1 MIYAAFIDVKFLKD
15 NSPIL
20 QYVNED
26 ELQVYIRPAQDVY
39 IQKALGSKLYYSLM
53 DKISTGSLQQFEID
67 LITKYIQPSLVW
79 WSTHEFAL
87 YANYKFTNKA
97 ISKQNSDN
105 SEPSDLNEVN
115 YLTTNIR
122 NKAQYFTERLTR
134 HLMGETTTFPEYL
147 EVLDNVFENIP
158 SSRDNFFWGIY
169 VPGGRFN
176 DPQDCR
182 GFGANPGNG
191 IDINF

>member
-1 MIYAAFIDVKFLKD
+1 MIYAAFIDVQFLKD

-20 QYVNED
+20 QYVNSD

-169 VPGGRFN
+169 VPGGRFD

>member
-169 VPGGRFN
+169 VPGGRFD

>member
-20 QYVNED
+20 QYVNSD
-26 ELQVYIRPAQDVY
+26 ELSVYVRPAQDVY

-53 DKISTGSLQQFEID
+53 NKISTGSLQQFEID
-67 LITKYIQPSLVW
+67 LITKYIQPALVW

-87 YANYKFTNKA
+87 YANYKFTNKS

-115 YLTTNIR
+115 
-122 NKAQYFTERLTR
+122 
-134 HLMGETTTFPEYL
+134 
-147 EVLDNVFENIP
+147 
-158 SSRDNFFWGIY
+158 
-169 VPGGRFN
+169 
-176 DPQDCR
+176 
-182 GFGANPGNG
+182 
-191 IDINF
+191 

>member
-1 MIYAAFIDVKFLKD
+1 MIYSAFITVKYLKD
-15 NSPIL
+15 NSPVL

-26 ELQVYIRPAQDVY
+26 ELQVYIRPAQDIY

-53 DKISTGSLQQFEID
+53 EKISNQSLNSNDID

-79 WSTHEFAL
+79 WTTHEFAL

-105 SEPSDLNEVN
+105 SDPSELNEVN
-115 YLTTNIR
+115 YLTTSLR
-122 NKAQYFTERLTR
+122 QKAQYFTDRLTK
-134 HLMGETTTFPEYL
+134 HLMGSTNIFPEYL
-147 EVLDNVFENIP
+147 ELLDNVFESIP
-158 SSRDNFFWGIY
+158 SSRDNYFWGIY
-169 VPGGRFN
+169 VPGGRFD
-176 DPQDCR
+176 DPQDCS

-191 IDINF
+191 IDLNT